1 MDAFSFF
8 IEDDR
13 YTVPTLEFVL
23 VADMARAKQMAS
35 ERLIASPH
43 HLSIAV
49 HRHGRQ
55 IFRVARATKA
65 DGAEGAR
72 PGTE

>member
-1 MDAFSFF
+1 MAAFAFF

-23 VADMARAKQMAS
+23 APDAARARQLAS

-43 HLSIAV
+43 HLSVLV
-49 HRHGRQ
+49 HQ
-55 IFRVARATKA
+55 
-65 DGAEGAR
+65 DGQQMFQVVR
-72 PGTE
+72 PGRRNAADREQPRA